1 MATKALK
8 KRETRARGKRVSATA
23 ARQEEDAQA
32 LDQEETEFRAP
43 APEQDDEPTQA
54 DLDERGRREAEALLD
69 WMHGF
74 INELDREATEREAKK
89 KPTEDG
95 WVEDLRQYYGSY
107 DEKTE
112 KELLDEEKSILFANK
127 TRPKTDSCEARIS
140 DMLFPTDDKNWA
152 ISPTPVPELS
162 AEAKR
167 SSKQAEE
174 LTAQANAAH
183 ATQGPEA
190 GLAVATQASAAAQ
203 AAKQAE
209 KEMEVALE
217 RSKAMSAEI
226 EDQLVECDYA
236 IQMRDVIRDAC
247 RIGTGVSKGPIG
259 SSQRSRRA
267 WRKTSEADASGAAIY
282 ELTFTEDRRP
292 AFVRVDPWS
301 LFPDPDARRPRD
313 SEDWYERHLLKPKGL
328 RALARQ
334 PGYNK
339 DAIRALLKEGPN
351 GDAPQYLQ
359 QIRAITNEAQPIS
372 GKVYKVWEYR
382 GSLNID
388 DMRRLIRALKD
399 EKLAAIYDN
408 EDEEFDVLEDI
419 PVVVIFC
426 QGQIL
431 KFGIHHLDSAES
443 IYSFF
448 CLEEDDA
455 AVWGFGVP
463 RMMRDSQAA
472 MNGAWRMIM
481 DNAGLSSGPQIVIC
495 QQKVKP
501 EDGDWSIRPKK
512 VWIKQPGVLPQ
523 ETVFE
528 VHEIGNNTGELLQ
541 IIEKAAQ
548 FIDEETNVSLIA
560 QGEQGTHTTQT
571 SGGMAILMNAVNVV
585 FRRFIRNFD
594 DNVTIPNLRRAYD
607 WNMQFNR
614 KDHIKGDFE
623 VSARGSSVLLVREIQ
638 TQNLANL
645 IGMAANPMVSALI
658 KSPELLRKLVSS
670 MMINPDE
677 VVKTDDEIE
686 ADQRAAAAAGPQVS
700 EAEET
705 KRMKTAT
712 DADVR
717 IRVAYI
723 AQETA
728 LMGYAEKRNI
738 SMEQAANELE
748 KVRLELASKERLQA
762 GEIGAQ
768 ALLAQTAAAAGGPA
782 PKGGGGYV

>member
-1 MATKALK
+1 M
-8 KRETRARGKRVSATA
+8 SATA
-23 ARQEEDAQA
+23 ARQEEEAQA
-32 LDQEETEFRAP
+32 LDQDETEFRPP
-43 APEQDDEPTQA
+43 APEQDDEPSQQ
-54 DLDERGRREAEALLD
+54 DLDAAKRREGEALLD
-69 WMHGF
+69 WMQGF
-74 INELDREATEREAKK
+74 INGLDREATDRESKK
-89 KPTEDG
+89 KATEDA
-95 WVEDLRQYYGSY
+95 WIEDLRQYHGYY
-107 DEKTE
+107 DEKIE
-112 KELLDEEKSILFANK
+112 KELLDEDKSVLFANK

-152 ISPTPVPELS
+152 ITPTPVPELS

-167 SSKQAEE
+167 SAQKAEE
-174 LTAQANAAH
+174 LTAQANQAH
-183 ATQGPEA
+183 AAQGPAA
-190 GLAVATQASAAAQ
+190 GQAIAAQADAAAQ

-209 KEMEVALE
+209 REMEVALE

-247 RIGTGVSKGPIG
+247 RIGTGISKGPIG

-267 WRKTSEADASGAAIY
+267 WKKAAEAGPDGAAIY

-301 LFPDPDARRPRD
+301 LFPDPDARRAKD
-313 SEDWYERHLLKPKGL
+313 SEDWFERHLLKPKGL

-382 GSLNID
+382 GSLDID

-431 KFGIHHLDSAES
+431 KFGIHHLDSQES

-448 CLEEDDA
+448 CLEEDDGSI
-455 AVWGFGVP
+455 WGFGVP

-481 DNAGLSSGPQIVIC
+481 DNAGLSSGPQIVVC
-495 QQKVKP
+495 QTKVEP
-501 EDGDWSIRPKK
+501 EDGDWAIKPKK
-512 VWIKQPGVLPQ
+512 VWIKKPGVLPQ

-528 VHEIGNNTGELLQ
+528 VHEISNNTGELLN
-541 IIEKAAQ
+541 IIERAAR

-607 WNMQFNR
+607 WNMQFN
-614 KDHIKGDFE
+614 KKEHIKGDFE
-623 VSARGSSVLLVREIQ
+623 VGARGSSVLLVREIQ

-645 IGMAANPMVSALI
+645 IGMSQNPMVATLI
-658 KSPELLRKLVSS
+658 KSPDLLRKLVSS

-686 ADQRAAAAAGPQVS
+686 ADQRAQAAAGPQVS

-705 KRMKTAT
+705 KRMGIAT
-712 DADVR
+712 TNDRA

-738 SMEQAANELE
+738 SVEQAATELE
-748 KVRLELASKERLQA
+748 KVRLTLESKERLLA
-762 GEIGAQ
+762 AEVGAQ
-768 ALLAQTAAAAGGPA
+768 AVQNKLAAAAGVQ
-782 PKGGGGYV
+782 PKGGGGGYV